1 MSKLIGNRYLVGL
14 VLFLNL
20 PGFAN
25 SVSGTVTSSA
35 KITVR
40 AFKYTPISPETWE
53 AAQNVATRIFDRTG
67 IETVWLDCSLTADGQ
82 HLLPDCALPATPTDI
97 ILRLVPTSHGDP
109 STLWRC
115 NVGYCRTIR
124 KEHDGECQRLL

>member
-1 MSKLIGNRYLVGL
+1 MGKFIGSRYLVGL

-40 AFKYTPISPETWE
+40 AFKYAPISPETWE
-53 AAQNVATRIFDRTG
+53 VAQNVATRILDRTG
-67 IETVWLDCSLTADGQ
+67 MTEEEFSRYFDPDVPFPDESVEPSPPPADPA
-82 HLLPDCALPATPTDI
+82 HAL
-97 ILRLVPTSHGDP
+97 GD
-109 STLWRC
+109 
-115 NVGYCRTIR
+115 
-124 KEHDGECQRLL
+124 

>member
-1 MSKLIGNRYLVGL
+1 MSKLIGDRCLVSL

-25 SVSGTVTSSA
+25 SVSGTVTSKV

-40 AFKYTPISPETWE
+40 AFKYAPISPETWD

-67 IETVWLDCSLTADGQ
+67 IETVWLDCSLTSDGLHMAQ
-82 HLLPDCALPATPTDI
+82 ECGLPTTPTDI
-97 ILRLVPTSHGDP
+97 ILRLVPTSPATRAHFGNATLGIAAP
-109 STLWRC
+109 SEK
-115 NVGYCRTIR
+115 N
-124 KEHDGECQRLL
+124 